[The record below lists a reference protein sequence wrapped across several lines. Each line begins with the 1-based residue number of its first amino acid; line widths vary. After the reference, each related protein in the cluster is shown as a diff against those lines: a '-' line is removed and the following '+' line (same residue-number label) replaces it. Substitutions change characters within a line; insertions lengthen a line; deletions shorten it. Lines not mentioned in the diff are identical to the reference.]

1 MEFIH
6 KKKAEK
12 ARTKMLAD
20 QVMYNN
26 LIIILND
33 DTFLLLEI
41 LWEHI
46 KLNRADRFF
55 FFHNLHDPNT
65 KVLD

>member
-20 QVMYNN
+20 QVKTKSFKQK
-26 LIIILND
+26 IHD
-33 DTFLLLEI
+33 DIHSILEI
-41 LWEHI
+41 LWEYI
-46 KLNRADRFF
+46 KLNRADY
-55 FFHNLHDPNT
+55 L
-65 KVLD
+65 